1 MIRNQL
7 YYKSG
12 LKNCQPSSRNG
23 NQDQQSGGALPHMEN
38 QNQETQKQQRKE
50 LTLRQKRNMMYFVE
64 ATEKILKE
72 EGIPGVTIRRIAAEA
87 GYNSATLY
95 NYFQDLDELILFGS
109 VCFLRDYLLSLARHL
124 EPEMTALERY
134 RTIYR
139 CFNERAFR
147 FPEIFYNMFFGR
159 YSAKLGHVIQVY
171 YLDLFP
177 EELQGLPADV
187 REMVVRGTL
196 VERDQV
202 MMKSLVEE
210 GYVAGNRASET
221 LEIIVA
227 LHGSYIHRAC
237 LLGSSLDR
245 PLLEKQFLHIFDYV
259 LAAARPGESTRG
271 NRNHTV

>member
-1 MIRNQL
+1 
-7 YYKSG
+7 
-12 LKNCQPSSRNG
+12 
-23 NQDQQSGGALPHMEN
+23 MEN
-38 QNQETQKQQRKE
+38 QKQESKQQRKE

-64 ATEKILKE
+64 ATEKILKK

-109 VCFLRDYLLSLARHL
+109 VCFLRDYLLSLSRQLQPA
-124 EPEMTALERY
+124 MTALERY

-139 CFNERAFR
+139 CFNEKAFR

-159 YSAKLGHVIQVY
+159 YSAKLGHVIQIY
-171 YLDLFP
+171 YMDLFP
-177 EELQGLPADV
+177 EELQGLPPDI
-187 REMVVRGTL
+187 REMVIRGTL

-202 MMKSLVEE
+202 VMESLVKE
-210 GYVAGNRASET
+210 GFVAADRAEDT

-227 LHGSYIHRAC
+227 LHGSYIHQAG
-237 LLGSSLDR
+237 LLGSSLDC

-259 LAAARPGESTRG
+259 LAAARPEAIARG
-271 NRNHTV
+271 NCNQTV

>member
-1 MIRNQL
+1 
-7 YYKSG
+7 
-12 LKNCQPSSRNG
+12 
-23 NQDQQSGGALPHMEN
+23 ME
-38 QNQETQKQQRKE
+38 KQTESKQRKA
-50 LTLRQKRNMMYFVE
+50 LTLWQKRNMVYFVE

-109 VCFLRDYLLSLARHL
+109 VCFLRDYLLDLSRNLQ
-124 EPEMTALERY
+124 PEMTSLERY
-134 RTIYR
+134 RTIYQ
-139 CFNERAFR
+139 CFNRQAFQ

-159 YSAKLGHVIQVY
+159 YSAKLGRVIQTY

-187 REMVVRGTL
+187 REMVIRGTL

-202 MMKSLVEE
+202 VMQNLVE
-210 GYVAGNRASET
+210 GGFVAGDRAAET

-227 LHGSYIHRAC
+227 VHGSYIHRAC
-237 LLGSSLDR
+237 LLGDSPER
-245 PLLEKQFLHIFDYV
+245 PGLEERFLHIFDYV
-259 LAAARPGESTRG
+259 LAAARPES
-271 NRNHTV
+271 HQKKEKP

>member
-1 MIRNQL
+1 
-7 YYKSG
+7 
-12 LKNCQPSSRNG
+12 
-23 NQDQQSGGALPHMEN
+23 MEKEK
-38 QNQETQKQQRKE
+38 QETKQQRKE

-72 EGIPGVTIRRIAAEA
+72 EGVPGVTIRRIAAEA

-109 VCFLRDYLLSLARHL
+109 VCFLRDYLLDLTRHL
-124 EPEMTALERY
+124 KPEMTSLERY
-134 RTIYR
+134 RTIYQ
-139 CFNERAFR
+139 CFNERAFQD
-147 FPEIFYNMFFGR
+147 PEIFYNMFFGR

-202 MMKSLVEE
+202 VMESLVKE
-210 GYVAGNRASET
+210 GFVAAERAEDT

-237 LLGSSLDR
+237 MLGSSLDR

-259 LAAARPGESTRG
+259 LAAARP
-271 NRNHTV
+271 